1 MLVSQLGYYSLI
13 LGLILSLGLLSY
25 SFICLRDGNNILQKN
40 IYSISFLQLFSV
52 VLSFFCLIY
61 SFIISD
67 FSNETVYNNSHT
79 TKPIFYKISGT
90 WGNHEGSLLLW
101 LLVLTL
107 FIFLFLVS
115 SKNQPKKYRLL
126 TLFFQQII
134 ISGFFLFLLFTSNPF
149 SNLFPVPKEG
159 LGLNPILQDP
169 ALAIHPPIL
178 YLGYVG
184 SSIIFSSSLAAL
196 VQKNINRNWAKHI
209 KKWILVSWIFLTLGI
224 MLGAIWAYYELG
236 WGGFWFWD
244 PVENASLM
252 PWLCATALLHST
264 LVLEKRNTLKKWTI
278 LLAFLSFSFS
288 LIGTFLVR
296 SGIITSVHSFA
307 SDPTRGVFI
316 LMICAFFIFSSFIL
330 LAKKAGSIKEEKL
343 ISPISKE
350 GTIIFNNLL
359 MVALLLTIF
368 IGTIYPIFLEIF
380 TGNQISVGP
389 PYFNLTST
397 LIMGPGILIMSFAP
411 MINWKK
417 DDLIGLLSRLKIIL
431 FLSLLVTFIFFYIN
445 FKGPIIALVG
455 IFLAAWLFFGT
466 LFNFFEKTKYLKKL
480 KNLNKTFLG
489 MTVAHLGVAIFIA
502 GITGS
507 TLWKVEKIKTL
518 KVGEKVLLNNYSLN
532 FDKIKKIRGKNYIGH
547 EAEFNLYKKN
557 KFIKTLKPQ
566 KRFYPVQEF
575 PTTEAAI
582 YSRGISDIY
591 IAMSEPIGNSWIFRF
606 HYSPLTPWI
615 WIGSI
620 MAFIGGI
627 LSFSHRI
634 FKRI

>member
-1 MLVSQLGYYSLI
+1 MTAIIGNISLI
-13 LGLILSLGLLSY
+13 FATILSFYQFLNIRNINKIRLLNPD
-25 SFICLRDGNNILQKN
+25 R
-40 IYSISFLQLFSV
+40 SIFLQFFFVLTAFFTLMFAYV
-52 VLSFFCLIY
+52 V
-61 SFIISD
+61 SD
-67 FSNETVYNNSHT
+67 FSILNVYQNSHT
-79 TKPIFYKISGT
+79 AKPLLYKITGV
-90 WGNHEGSLLLW
+90 WGNHEGSMLLW
-101 LLVLTL
+101 VLVLVFFGFLISKFDKRLDLPYKTL
-107 FIFLFLVS
+107 TLSFQSLITFIFLLFI
-115 SKNQPKKYRLL
+115 LL
-126 TLFFQQII
+126 
-134 ISGFFLFLLFTSNPF
+134 TSNPF
-149 SNLFPVPKEG
+149 IVISPVPLNG
-159 LGLNPILQDP
+159 QDLNPLLQDP
-169 ALAIHPPIL
+169 GLAFHPPNL
-178 YLGYVG
+178 YIGYVG
-184 SSIIFSSSLAAL
+184 LSIVFSFTIARFYKGSFDAS
-196 VQKNINRNWAKHI
+196 WAKLI
-209 KKWILVSWIFLTLGI
+209 KPWVLLSWSFLTLGI
-224 MLGAIWAYYELG
+224 SLGSWWAYYELG

-264 LVLEKRNTLKKWTI
+264 LVLEKRNTLKKWTV

-330 LAKKAGSIKEEKL
+330 LTKKAGSIKEEKL

-350 GTIIFNNLL
+350 GVIVFNNLL
-359 MVALLLTIF
+359 MISLLLTIF

-380 TGNQISVGP
+380 TSEQISVGP

-397 LIMGPGILIMSFAP
+397 LIMGPAILVMSFAP
-411 MINWKK
+411 MIKWKK
-417 DDLIGLLSRLKIIL
+417 DDLFGLLSRLKIIF

-445 FKGPIIALVG
+445 FQGPIIALVG

-466 LFNFFEKTKYLKKL
+466 LFNFFERTNYLKKL
-480 KNLNKTFLG
+480 KNLNKTYLG
-489 MTVAHLGVAIFIA
+489 MTVAHLGFAIFIA

-507 TLWKVEKIKTL
+507 TLWKIEKIKTL

-582 YSRGISDIY
+582 YSRGLSDIY
-591 IAMSEPIGNSWIFRF
+591 IAMSEPVNDSWIFRF

-627 LSFSHRI
+627 LSFSHRM
-634 FKRI
+634 FKKK

>member
-1 MLVSQLGYYSLI
+1 MVAIIGNISLI
-13 LGLILSLGLLSY
+13 CAALLSFY
-25 SFICLRDGNNILQKN
+25 QFLNIRN
-40 IYSISFLQLFSV
+40 ISKVRVLNPDRSIFLQFFFVLTAFFSLMYAYV
-52 VLSFFCLIY
+52 V
-61 SFIISD
+61 SD
-67 FSNETVYNNSHT
+67 FSILNVYQNSHT
-79 TKPIFYKISGT
+79 AKPLLYKITGV
-90 WGNHEGSLLLW
+90 WGNHEGSMLLW
-101 LLVLTL
+101 VLVLVFFGFLISRYDKRLDLPYKTL
-107 FIFLFLVS
+107 TLSFQSLITFIFLLFI
-115 SKNQPKKYRLL
+115 LL
-126 TLFFQQII
+126 
-134 ISGFFLFLLFTSNPF
+134 SSNPF
-149 SNLFPVPKEG
+149 IVISPVPING
-159 LGLNPILQDP
+159 QGLNPLLQDP
-169 ALAIHPPIL
+169 GLAFHPPNL
-178 YLGYVG
+178 YIGYVG
-184 SSIIFSSSLAAL
+184 LSIVFSFTIARFYKGNFDAS
-196 VQKNINRNWAKHI
+196 WAKLI
-209 KKWILVSWIFLTLGI
+209 KPWVLLSWSFLTLGI
-224 MLGAIWAYYELG
+224 SLGSWWAYYELG

-264 LVLEKRNTLKKWTI
+264 LVLEKRNALKKWTI
-278 LLAFLSFSFS
+278 FLAFLSFSFS

-296 SGIITSVHSFA
+296 SGIITSVHAFA

-350 GTIIFNNLL
+350 GAIVFNNLL
-359 MVALLLTIF
+359 MIALLLTIF

-380 TGNQISVGP
+380 TGDQISVGP
-389 PYFNLTST
+389 PYFNLTAT
-397 LIMGPGILIMSFAP
+397 LIMIPAVLVMSFAP

-417 DDLIGLLSRLKIIL
+417 DDLFGLLSRLKTVL

-445 FKGPIIALVG
+445 FQGPIIALVG

-466 LFNFFEKTKYLKKL
+466 LFNFFEKTNYLKKL
-480 KNLNKTFLG
+480 KDLNKTYLG

-507 TLWKVEKIKTL
+507 TLWKIEKIKTL

-575 PTTEAAI
+575 ATTEAAI

-591 IAMSEPIGNSWIFRF
+591 IAMSEPVDDSWIFRF

-627 LSFSHRI
+627 LSFSHRM
-634 FKRI
+634 FKRK

>member
-1 MLVSQLGYYSLI
+1 MVAIIGNISLI
-13 LGLILSLGLLSY
+13 FATLLSLYQFLN
-25 SFICLRDGNNILQKN
+25 IRDISKVRILN
-40 IYSISFLQLFSV
+40 PDRSIFLQFFFVLTAFFTLMFAYV
-52 VLSFFCLIY
+52 V
-61 SFIISD
+61 SD
-67 FSNETVYNNSHT
+67 FSILNVYQNSHT
-79 TKPIFYKISGT
+79 AKPLLYKITGV
-90 WGNHEGSLLLW
+90 WGNHEGSMLLW
-101 LLVLTL
+101 VLVLVFFGFLISKFDKRLDLPYKTL
-107 FIFLFLVS
+107 TLSFQSLITFIFLLFI
-115 SKNQPKKYRLL
+115 LL
-126 TLFFQQII
+126 
-134 ISGFFLFLLFTSNPF
+134 TSNPF
-149 SNLFPVPKEG
+149 IVISPVPLNG
-159 LGLNPILQDP
+159 QDLNPLLQDP
-169 ALAIHPPIL
+169 GLAFHPPNL
-178 YLGYVG
+178 YMGYVG
-184 SSIIFSSSLAAL
+184 LSIVFSFTIARFYKGSFDAS
-196 VQKNINRNWAKHI
+196 WAKLI
-209 KKWILVSWIFLTLGI
+209 KPWVLLSWSFLTLGI
-224 MLGAIWAYYELG
+224 SLGSWWAYYELG

-278 LLAFLSFSFS
+278 FLAFLSFSFS

-330 LAKKAGSIKEEKL
+330 LTKKAGSIKEEKL

-350 GTIIFNNLL
+350 GAIVFNNLL
-359 MVALLLTIF
+359 MVSLLLTIF

-380 TGNQISVGP
+380 TSEQISVGP
-389 PYFNLTST
+389 PYFNLTTS
-397 LIMGPGILIMSFAP
+397 LIMGPAILVMSFAP
-411 MINWKK
+411 MIKWKK
-417 DDLIGLLSRLKIIL
+417 DDLFGLLSRLKTIF

-445 FKGPIIALVG
+445 FQGPIIALVG

-466 LFNFFEKTKYLKKL
+466 LFNFFERTNYLKKL
-480 KNLNKTFLG
+480 KDLNKAYLG

-507 TLWKVEKIKTL
+507 TLWKIEKIKTL

-582 YSRGISDIY
+582 YSRGLSDIY
-591 IAMSEPIGNSWIFRF
+591 IAMSEPIDDSWIFRF

-620 MAFIGGI
+620 MAFVGGI
-627 LSFSHRI
+627 LSFSHRM
-634 FKRI
+634 FKKK

>member
-1 MLVSQLGYYSLI
+1 MVAIIGNISLI
-13 LGLILSLGLLSY
+13 CATLLSFY
-25 SFICLRDGNNILQKN
+25 QFLNIRN
-40 IYSISFLQLFSV
+40 ISKVRVLNPDRSIFLQFFFVLTAFFSLMYAYV
-52 VLSFFCLIY
+52 V
-61 SFIISD
+61 SD
-67 FSNETVYNNSHT
+67 FSILNVYQNSHT
-79 TKPIFYKISGT
+79 AKPLLYKITGV
-90 WGNHEGSLLLW
+90 WGNHEGSMLLW
-101 LLVLTL
+101 VLVLVFFGFLISKYDKRLDLPYKTL
-107 FIFLFLVS
+107 TLSFQSLITFIFLLFI
-115 SKNQPKKYRLL
+115 LL
-126 TLFFQQII
+126 
-134 ISGFFLFLLFTSNPF
+134 SSNPF
-149 SNLFPVPKEG
+149 IVISPVPING
-159 LGLNPILQDP
+159 QDLNPLLQDP
-169 ALAIHPPIL
+169 GLAFHPPNL
-178 YLGYVG
+178 YIGYVG
-184 SSIIFSSSLAAL
+184 LSIVFSFTIARFYKGSFDAS
-196 VQKNINRNWAKHI
+196 WAKLI
-209 KKWILVSWIFLTLGI
+209 KPWVLLSWSFLTLGI
-224 MLGAIWAYYELG
+224 SLGSWWAYYELG

-264 LVLEKRNTLKKWTI
+264 LVLEKRNALKKWTI
-278 LLAFLSFSFS
+278 FLAFLSFSFS

-296 SGIITSVHSFA
+296 SGIITSVHAFA

-350 GTIIFNNLL
+350 GAIVFNNLL
-359 MVALLLTIF
+359 MIALLLTIF

-380 TGNQISVGP
+380 TGDQISVGP
-389 PYFNLTST
+389 PYFNLTAT
-397 LIMGPGILIMSFAP
+397 LIMIPAVLVMSFAP

-417 DDLIGLLSRLKIIL
+417 DDLFGLLSKLKTIF

-445 FKGPIIALVG
+445 FQGPIIALVG

-466 LFNFFEKTKYLKKL
+466 LFNFFERTNYLKKL
-480 KNLNKTFLG
+480 KNLNKTYLG
-489 MTVAHLGVAIFIA
+489 MTVAHLGFAIFIA

-507 TLWKVEKIKTL
+507 TLWKIEKIKTL

-591 IAMSEPIGNSWIFRF
+591 IAMSEPVDDSWIFRF

-627 LSFSHRI
+627 LSFSHRM
-634 FKRI
+634 FKRK

>member
-1 MLVSQLGYYSLI
+1 MVAIIGNISLI
-13 LGLILSLGLLSY
+13 CAALLSFY
-25 SFICLRDGNNILQKN
+25 QFLNIRNINKVRVLNPDRTISLQ
-40 IYSISFLQLFSV
+40 FFFVLTAFFSLMYAYV
-52 VLSFFCLIY
+52 V
-61 SFIISD
+61 SD
-67 FSNETVYNNSHT
+67 FSILNVYQNSHT
-79 TKPIFYKISGT
+79 AKPLLYKITGV
-90 WGNHEGSLLLW
+90 WGNHEGSMLLW
-101 LLVLTL
+101 VLVLVFFGFLISKCDKRLDLPYKTL
-107 FIFLFLVS
+107 TLSFQSLITFIFLLFI
-115 SKNQPKKYRLL
+115 LL
-126 TLFFQQII
+126 
-134 ISGFFLFLLFTSNPF
+134 SSNPF
-149 SNLFPVPKEG
+149 IVISPVPING
-159 LGLNPILQDP
+159 QGLNPLLQDP
-169 ALAIHPPIL
+169 GLAFHPPNL
-178 YLGYVG
+178 YIGYVG
-184 SSIIFSSSLAAL
+184 LSIVFSFTIARFYKGNFDAS
-196 VQKNINRNWAKHI
+196 WAKLI
-209 KKWILVSWIFLTLGI
+209 KPWVLLSWSFLTLGI
-224 MLGAIWAYYELG
+224 SLGSWWAYYELG

-278 LLAFLSFSFS
+278 FLAFLSFSFS

-296 SGIITSVHSFA
+296 SGIITSVHAFA

-350 GTIIFNNLL
+350 GAIVFNNLL
-359 MVALLLTIF
+359 MIALLLTIF

-380 TGNQISVGP
+380 TGDQISVGP
-389 PYFNLTST
+389 PYFNLTAT
-397 LIMGPGILIMSFAP
+397 LIMIPAVLVMSFAP

-417 DDLIGLLSRLKIIL
+417 DDLFGLLSRLKTVL

-445 FKGPIIALVG
+445 FQGPIIALVG

-466 LFNFFEKTKYLKKL
+466 LFNFFERTNYLKKL
-480 KNLNKTFLG
+480 KDLNKTYLG

-507 TLWKVEKIKTL
+507 TLWKIEKIKTL
-518 KVGEKVLLNNYSLN
+518 KIGEKVLLNNYSLN

-591 IAMSEPIGNSWIFRF
+591 IAMSEPVDDSWLFRF

-627 LSFSHRI
+627 LSFSHRM
-634 FKRI
+634 FKRK

>member
-1 MLVSQLGYYSLI
+1 MVAIIGNISLI
-13 LGLILSLGLLSY
+13 FATLLSFY
-25 SFICLRDGNNILQKN
+25 QFLNIRNINKIRVLNPDRN
-40 IYSISFLQLFSV
+40 IYLQFFFILTA
-52 VLSFFCLIY
+52 FFCLMFAY
-61 SFIISD
+61 VVSD
-67 FSNETVYNNSHT
+67 FSILNVYQNSHT
-79 TKPIFYKISGT
+79 AKPLLYKITGV
-90 WGNHEGSLLLW
+90 WGNHEGSMLLW
-101 LLVLTL
+101 VLVLV
-107 FIFLFLVS
+107 FFGFLIS
-115 SKNQPKKYRLL
+115 RYDKRLDLPYKTL
-126 TLFFQQII
+126 TLSFQSLIT
-134 ISGFFLFLLFTSNPF
+134 FVFLLFILLSSNPF
-149 SNLFPVPKEG
+149 IVISPTPVNG
-159 LGLNPILQDP
+159 LDLNPLLQDP
-169 ALAIHPPIL
+169 GLAFHPPNL
-178 YLGYVG
+178 YIGYVG
-184 SSIIFSSSLAAL
+184 LSIVFSFTIARFYKGSFDAS
-196 VQKNINRNWAKHI
+196 WAKLI
-209 KKWILVSWIFLTLGI
+209 KPWVLLSWSFLTLGI
-224 MLGAIWAYYELG
+224 SLGSWWAYYELG

>member
-1 MLVSQLGYYSLI
+1 MTAIIGNISLI
-13 LGLILSLGLLSY
+13 FATILSLYQFL
-25 SFICLRDGNNILQKN
+25 NIRN
-40 IYSISFLQLFSV
+40 INKIRVLNPDRAIFLQFFFVLTAFFSLMFAYV
-52 VLSFFCLIY
+52 V
-61 SFIISD
+61 SD
-67 FSNETVYNNSHT
+67 FSILNVYQNSHT
-79 TKPIFYKISGT
+79 AKPLLYKITGV
-90 WGNHEGSLLLW
+90 WGNHEGSMLLW
-101 LLVLTL
+101 VLVLVSFGFLISKFDKRLDLPYKTL
-107 FIFLFLVS
+107 TLSFQSLITFIFLLFI
-115 SKNQPKKYRLL
+115 LL
-126 TLFFQQII
+126 
-134 ISGFFLFLLFTSNPF
+134 TSNPF
-149 SNLFPVPKEG
+149 IVISPTPVNG
-159 LGLNPILQDP
+159 QDLNPLLQDP
-169 ALAIHPPIL
+169 GLAFHPPNL
-178 YLGYVG
+178 YFGYVG
-184 SSIIFSSSLAAL
+184 LSIVFSFTMARFYKGSFDAS
-196 VQKNINRNWAKHI
+196 WAKLI
-209 KKWILVSWIFLTLGI
+209 KPWVLLSWSFLTLGI
-224 MLGAIWAYYELG
+224 SLGSWWAYYELG

-264 LVLEKRNTLKKWTI
+264 LVLEKRNTLKKWTVF
-278 LLAFLSFSFS
+278 LAFLSFSFS

-296 SGIITSVHSFA
+296 SGIVTSVHAFA

-330 LAKKAGSIKEEKL
+330 LAKKADSIKEEKL

-350 GTIIFNNLL
+350 GAIIFNNLL
-359 MVALLLTIF
+359 MIALLLTIF

-380 TGNQISVGP
+380 TGDQISVGP

-397 LIMGPGILIMSFAP
+397 LIMGPAILIMSFAP
-411 MINWKK
+411 MLNWKK
-417 DDLIGLLSRLKIIL
+417 DDLFGLLSRLKTVL

-445 FKGPIIALVG
+445 FQGPIIALVG

-466 LFNFFEKTKYLKKL
+466 LFNFFERTNYLKKF
-480 KNLNKTFLG
+480 KYLNKPYLG
-489 MTVAHLGVAIFIA
+489 MTIAHLGFAIFIA

-518 KVGEKVLLNNYSLN
+518 KIGEQVLLNNYSLN

-582 YSRGISDIY
+582 YSRGLSDIY
-591 IAMSEPIGNSWIFRF
+591 IAMSEPIDNSWIFRF

>member
-1 MLVSQLGYYSLI
+1 MVAIIGNISLI
-13 LGLILSLGLLSY
+13 CAALLSFY
-25 SFICLRDGNNILQKN
+25 QFLNIRNINKVRVLNPDRTISLQ
-40 IYSISFLQLFSV
+40 FFFVLTAFFSLMYAYV
-52 VLSFFCLIY
+52 V
-61 SFIISD
+61 SD
-67 FSNETVYNNSHT
+67 FSILNVYQNSHT
-79 TKPIFYKISGT
+79 AKPLLYKITGV
-90 WGNHEGSLLLW
+90 WGNHEGSMLLW
-101 LLVLTL
+101 VLVLVFFGFLISKYDKRLDLPYKTL
-107 FIFLFLVS
+107 TLSFQSLITFIFLLFI
-115 SKNQPKKYRLL
+115 LL
-126 TLFFQQII
+126 
-134 ISGFFLFLLFTSNPF
+134 SSNPF
-149 SNLFPVPKEG
+149 IVISPVPING
-159 LGLNPILQDP
+159 QGLNPLLQDP
-169 ALAIHPPIL
+169 GLAFHPPNL
-178 YLGYVG
+178 YIGYVG
-184 SSIIFSSSLAAL
+184 LSIVFSFTIARFYKGNFDAS
-196 VQKNINRNWAKHI
+196 WAKLI
-209 KKWILVSWIFLTLGI
+209 KPWVLLSWSFLTLGI
-224 MLGAIWAYYELG
+224 SLGSWWAYYELG

-264 LVLEKRNTLKKWTI
+264 LVLEKRNALKKWTI
-278 LLAFLSFSFS
+278 FLAFLSFSFS

-296 SGIITSVHSFA
+296 SGIITSVHAFA

-330 LAKKAGSIKEEKL
+330 LTKKAGSIKEEKL

-350 GTIIFNNLL
+350 GAIVFNNLL
-359 MVALLLTIF
+359 MIALLLTIF

-380 TGNQISVGP
+380 TGDQISVGP
-389 PYFNLTST
+389 PYFNLTAT
-397 LIMGPGILIMSFAP
+397 LIMIPAVLVMSFAP

-417 DDLIGLLSRLKIIL
+417 DDLFGLLSRLKTVL

-445 FKGPIIALVG
+445 FQGPIIALVG

-466 LFNFFEKTKYLKKL
+466 LFNFFEKTNYLKKL
-480 KNLNKTFLG
+480 KDLNKTYLG

-507 TLWKVEKIKTL
+507 TLWKIEKIKTL

-575 PTTEAAI
+575 ATTEAAI

-591 IAMSEPIGNSWIFRF
+591 IAMSEPVDDSWLFRF

-627 LSFSHRI
+627 LSFSHRM
-634 FKRI
+634 FKRK